1 MSSQQIPGLEVADWF
16 SHPVTELFYEHIDQA
31 LVDAHE
37 DKRNAFI
44 PADPQATQERHAWLL
59 GAEWAFGT
67 IKDMQ
72 KDKQIGA
79 VEDAEHIGD

>member
-1 MSSQQIPGLEVADWF
+1 LSSQPPPEQEITDWF
-16 SHPVTELFYEHIDQA
+16 SHPVTELFYRNIDQA
-31 LVDAHE
+31 LVDCHE

-44 PADPQATQERHAWLL
+44 PSDPNGTQERQSWLL

-72 KDKQIGA
+72 EDKQIGE
-79 VEDAEHIGD
+79 VEDVESVGS